1 MPARFQIR
9 GTRPARLAHL
19 VVGITLVAAACSTSG
34 GGGSASDQFLRY
46 AVQME
51 TQLSGHLDPAESTN
65 GCDNIVMHWIYGSLT
80 DIDADGNPIP
90 GLAESWEL
98 EGRVFTLHLR
108 AGVTFH
114 DGTPFDAEAV
124 KKGLEYLKRGEQT
137 GEALRVVDE
146 VEVVDDLTVRLL
158 LEDDTGKVLPLILS
172 QREGMIVAPDSID
185 KDSADQ
191 RPVGAGP
198 YTFKGF
204 EPGRLISLRPNKLFY
219 DPSHV
224 TLPGID
230 FVQAPTG
237 SAGVNALLAGD
248 LDLIIIQEDS
258 LERLERQDDVGVAT
272 ALPTIAAPN
281 YVVVQFRTGVP
292 PFDNVLLRQAVNYA
306 IDREEINDAVFLDRG
321 QIAWMPFPEG
331 TPSHDPTVA
340 ERYPHDP
347 ARARELLEEAG
358 MPGGFEFDLYSP
370 GGGIPFLDRSAELV
384 QQQLKDVGITA
395 NIKRVTDIPT
405 EYYVQRQGNAFLH
418 SRPAQLDA
426 PGQVIEQFG
435 TGRFVA
441 AFNGAENAELTDLA
455 TRARSTSDPA
465 EFASLMH
472 QAAAIIVDNALEA
485 AIVFTPRNIAWDET
499 RVAGDVR
506 APPGSCTP
514 VDLTKVTLAKN
525 ASKG

>member
-9 GTRPARLAHL
+9 GERPARLARL
-19 VVGITLVAAACSTSG
+19 VVAITLVAAACSTSG

-98 EGRVFTLHLR
+98 DGRTFTLHLR
-108 AGVTFH
+108 AGLTFQN
-114 DGTPFDAEAV
+114 GEAFDAEAV

-137 GEALRVVDE
+137 GEALRVVDTI
-146 VEVVDDLTVRLL
+146 EVVDDLTVQLN
-158 LEDDTGKVLPLILS
+158 LEDDTGGVLPLVLS
-172 QREGMIVAPDSID
+172 QREGMIVAPKSID
-185 KDSADQ
+185 AESADEK
-191 RPVGAGP
+191 PIGAGP
-198 YTFKGF
+198 YTFENF
-204 EPGRLISLRPNKLFY
+204 EPGRIISLRPNKKFH
-219 DPSHV
+219 DPSLV

-248 LDLIIIQEDS
+248 IDVIIVQEDS
-258 LERLERQDDVGVAT
+258 LDRLERQDDVGVAT
-272 ALPTIAAPN
+272 SFPTIAAPN

-292 PFDNVLLRQAVNYA
+292 PFDNPLLRQAVNYA
-306 IDREEINDAVFLDRG
+306 IDRDEINDAVFLGRG
-321 QIAWMPFPEG
+321 QIAWFPFPEG
-331 TPSHDPTVA
+331 TPSYDPTQI
-340 ERYPHDP
+340 ERYPHDLE
-347 ARARELLEEAG
+347 RARELLEEAG
-358 MPGGFEFDLYSP
+358 MPDGFEFDLYSP

-384 QQQLKDVGITA
+384 QQQLKKVGIIA

-435 TGRFVA
+435 LGRFVA
-441 AFNGAENAELTDLA
+441 AFNGAENPEITDLA
-455 TRARSTSDPA
+455 TRARSTSNPA

-472 QAAAIIVDNALEA
+472 QAVAILVDNALEA
-485 AIVFTPRNIAWDET
+485 PIVFTPRNIAWDET
-499 RVAGDVR
+499 RVGGDLR

-514 VDLTKVTLAKN
+514 IDLTKVTLAKN
-525 ASKG
+525 ASKD

>member
-1 MPARFQIR
+1 V
-9 GTRPARLAHL
+9 RLAIAVAL
-19 VVGITLVAAACSTSG
+19 VGAACSTSG
-34 GGGSASDQFLRY
+34 GGSDTNVLRY

-65 GCDNIVMHWIYGSLT
+65 GCDNIVMHWVYGSLT
-80 DIDADGNPIP
+80 DIDATGNPVP

-108 AGVTFH
+108 PGLTFH
-114 DGTPFDAEAV
+114 DGSPFDAEAV
-124 KKGLEYLKRGEQT
+124 KKGIEYLKQGEQT

-146 VEVVDDLTVRLL
+146 VEVVDDLTVRFL
-158 LEDDTGKVLPLILS
+158 LEDDTGGVLPLVLS
-172 QREGMIVAPDSID
+172 QREGMIVAPKSIAAE
-185 KDSADQ
+185 SADDQ
-191 RPVGAGP
+191 PVGAGP
-198 YTFKGF
+198 YTFEAF
-204 EPGRLISLRPNKLFY
+204 EPGRVISLRPFKKFY
-219 DPSHV
+219 DPELV

-248 LDLIIIQEDS
+248 LDVIIVQEDS
-258 LERLERQDDVGVAT
+258 LERLERQEDIGVAT
-272 ALPTIAAPN
+272 AQPVLAAPN

-292 PFDNVLLRQAVNYA
+292 PFDNPLLRMAVNYA
-306 IDREEINDAVFLDRG
+306 IDRDEINDAVFLGRG

-331 TPSHDPTVA
+331 TPSNDPTVI

-347 ARARELLEEAG
+347 DRARELLEEAG
-358 MPGGFEFDLYSP
+358 MPDGFAFDLYSP
-370 GGGIPFLDRSAELV
+370 GGGIPFLDRTAELV
-384 QQQLKDVGITA
+384 QQQLKEVGIKA

-426 PGQVIEQFG
+426 PGQVIEQWG

-455 TRARSTSDPA
+455 TRARSTRDPA

-472 QAAAIIVDNALEA
+472 QAAATIVDDALEA
-485 AIVFTPRNIAWDET
+485 PIVFTPRNIAWDET
-499 RVAGDVR
+499 RVAGDLR

-514 VDLTKVTLAKN
+514 VELAQVTLTKN
-525 ASKG
+525 ASKE